1 MQMLHNLLTIDA
13 RRNGST
19 GPMRNQLGGFSMAYI
34 EERILPAE
42 AGKKAKTVYRVRI
55 RIKGKPEI
63 SETFH
68 SKSKAQSWAKKME
81 DSIREG
87 RLLPRKEDL
96 ERTFAELI
104 DRYIEN
110 ELPKK
115 PKSLAKQKMQLLWW
129 KSHLGSYFLNH
140 ITPALIIE
148 IRDKLFHG
156 LSRRGK
162 PRSTS
167 TANRYL
173 AALTHVYTIAVKE
186 WGWCNENIALKIR
199 RSKEGKA
206 RDRYLEK
213 EEISRLLSA
222 CKKSKSPYLHPIVLI
237 ALTTCAR
244 KGEILSLK
252 WDDIDFKRKKMTFR
266 ETKNGETRS
275 VALSDAVIDCLL
287 REQAKRVVP
296 SKYVFPSLDGT
307 KPADF
312 MTSWKKVI
320 KSLGLNICFHTL
332 RHTGASHLAMNGAT
346 QLEIAAILGHKTLA
360 MVKRYSHLSTS
371 STAQA
376 LNKMNQFILE
386 EESYEKTAG

>member
-1 MQMLHNLLTIDA
+1 
-13 RRNGST
+13 
-19 GPMRNQLGGFSMAYI
+19 MAYI
-34 EERILPAE
+34 EERELPAE
-42 AGKKAKTVYRVRI
+42 AGKKAKTVYRARI
-55 RIKGKPEI
+55 RIKGKPEV
-63 SETFH
+63 SETFN

-81 DSIREG
+81 DSIRED
-87 RLLPRKEDL
+87 RFFPKKENL
-96 ERTFAELI
+96 ERTFADLI

-115 PKSLAKQKMQLLWW
+115 PKSFAKQKMQLLWW

-206 RDRYLEK
+206 RDRFLEK
-213 EEISRLLSA
+213 EEISHLLSA

-244 KGEILSLK
+244 KGEILSLQ
-252 WDDIDFKRKKMTFR
+252 WNDIEFNRKKMTFR
-266 ETKNGETRS
+266 DTKNGETRS
-275 VALSDAVIDCLL
+275 IALSDPVINCLL
-287 REQAKRVVP
+287 KKKLSESCQANMF
-296 SKYVFPSLDGT
+296 FPL
-307 KPADF
+307 
-312 MTSWKKVI
+312 
-320 KSLGLNICFHTL
+320 
-332 RHTGASHLAMNGAT
+332 
-346 QLEIAAILGHKTLA
+346 
-360 MVKRYSHLSTS
+360 
-371 STAQA
+371 
-376 LNKMNQFILE
+376 
-386 EESYEKTAG
+386 

>member
-1 MQMLHNLLTIDA
+1 
-13 RRNGST
+13 
-19 GPMRNQLGGFSMAYI
+19 MAYI

-42 AGKKAKTVYRVRI
+42 AGKKPKKVYRARI
-55 RIKGKPEI
+55 RFKGKPEV
-63 SETFH
+63 SDTFN
-68 SKSKAQSWAKKME
+68 SKSKAIAWAKKME

-96 ERTFAELI
+96 ERTFGNLI
-104 DRYIEN
+104 ERYIEN

-148 IRDKLFHG
+148 VRDKLFHG

-186 WGWCNENIALKIR
+186 WGWCSENIALKIR

-206 RDRYLEK
+206 RDRFLEK

-222 CKKSKSPYLHPIVLI
+222 CKKSKSPYLYPIVLI

-252 WDDIDFKRKKMTFR
+252 WRDIQFDRRKMTFR
-266 ETKNGETRS
+266 DTKNGETRS
-275 VALSDAVIDCLL
+275 VALSDVVIDCL
-287 REQAKRVVP
+287 RKEQSKRIVT
-296 SKYVFPSLDGT
+296 SEYVFPSLDGT

-320 KSLGLNICFHTL
+320 KGIGLNICFHTL

-346 QLEIAAILGHKTLA
+346 PLEIAPILGHKTLA

-376 LNKMNQFILE
+376 LNKMNQYILE
-386 EESYEKTAG
+386 EENDE